1 MPDNPAQR
9 RNDATP
15 QGKVLNLGTRGS
27 ALALAQ
33 ADMTTAALE
42 AAIPGIQ
49 VVRHI
54 IVSTGDA
61 RPDLKLSE
69 FQGVLDKGI
78 FTKELE
84 IALES
89 KQIDFA
95 VHSLKDVPTELD
107 DQFKITATL
116 ERAETA
122 DILIFAD
129 PDLKTLKDLP
139 NGATVATSSVR
150 RKRLLLHQR
159 PDLRVI
165 DIRGNVP
172 TRLTKVKNQHEGAAA
187 TLLAKAG
194 LLRLGILVDGKLTHG
209 GAELSYQELD
219 EQTFPPAAGQG
230 AVGIEIRSDDSET
243 EQLLQKINHPETNR
257 RVTAERALLAEL
269 KAGCQTPIGINTKLE
284 GDQIEMRALIFPEEN
299 EAAPPKEARATGT
312 DPIQIARD
320 LLASLT

>member
-1 MPDNPAQR
+1 MI
-9 RNDATP
+9 
-15 QGKVLNLGTRGS
+15 LNLGTRGS

-42 AAIPGIQ
+42 AAIPGIE

-69 FQGVLDKGI
+69 FSGQGVLDKGI

-89 KQIDFA
+89 KQIDLA

-107 DQFKITATL
+107 PQFKIAATL

-122 DILIFAD
+122 DLLIFSD
-129 PDLKTLKDLP
+129 PDHKTIADLP
-139 NGATVATSSVR
+139 EGAIVATSSVR

-159 PDLRVI
+159 PDLKVI

-172 TRLTKVKNQHEGAAA
+172 TRLTKVKNQHEGAQA

-194 LLRLGILVDGKLTHG
+194 LLRLGLLENADF
-209 GAELSYQELD
+209 SYQELD
-219 EQTFPPAAGQG
+219 EQTFPPAASQG
-230 AVGIEIRSDDSET
+230 AVGLEIRSNDPET
-243 EQLLQKINHPETNR
+243 EFLLQEINHAETFK
-257 RVTAERALLAEL
+257 RVTAERALLFEL
-269 KAGCQTPIGINTKLE
+269 KAGCQTPIGITTKIT
-284 GDQIEMRALIFPEEN
+284 GDQLDMQAIIFDEEGN
-299 EAAPPKEARATGT
+299 APPKSGQAAGSASSEPT
-312 DPIQIARD
+312 QIAKD
-320 LLASLT
+320 LLKNLA

>member
-1 MPDNPAQR
+1 M
-9 RNDATP
+9 
-15 QGKVLNLGTRGS
+15 KLNLGTRGS

-33 ADMTTAALE
+33 ADMVTAALE
-42 AAIPGIQ
+42 AAISGIE
-49 VVRHI
+49 VERHI

-84 IALES
+84 VALES
-89 KQIDFA
+89 RQIDLA

-107 DQFKITATL
+107 PGFKITATL

-122 DILIFAD
+122 DLLIFASQD
-129 PDLKTLKDLP
+129 HKTLADLP
-139 NGATVATSSVR
+139 EGATVATSSVR

-159 PDLRVI
+159 PDLDVI

-172 TRLTKVKNQHEGAAA
+172 TRLTKVKNRHEGAQA

-194 LLRLGILVDGKLTHG
+194 LLRLGLLVDNTLTHEG
-209 GAELSYQELD
+209 QQLSYHELD
-219 EQTFPPAAGQG
+219 EQSFPPAAGQG

-243 EQLLQKINHPETNR
+243 EAALQKINHLQTEH
-257 RVTAERALLAEL
+257 RVSAERALLHEL
-269 KAGCQTPIGINTKLE
+269 KAGCQTPIAINTKFE
-284 GDQIEMRALIFPEEN
+284 GDQLTMEALIFPEES
-299 EAAPPKEARATGT
+299 ESSPPKTGTATGNPST
-312 DPIQIARD
+312 PTQIARD
-320 LLASLT
+320 LLANLK